1 MLLDRKAFTMI
12 EIIFSIVI
20 IGILT
25 MVALPR
31 LTAFRD
37 NASSSLIL
45 SALGNC
51 VTEAGVEYIKTGSFN
66 HKTDNE
72 DTMTDNCRKANRCF
86 GFIEDDFNASLT
98 VTIDT
103 NETSSVC
110 KEAQNIAEK
119 NMLASTHTINF

>member
-1 MLLDRKAFTMI
+1 MDRKAFTMI

-37 NASSSLIL
+37 SANSSLVL

-51 VTEAGVEYIKTGSFN
+51 VDEAGVEYVKTGSFHHITN
-66 HKTDNE
+66 DE
-72 DTMTDNCRKANRCF
+72 DAMTDNCRKANRCF
-86 GFIEDDFNASLT
+86 GFIEDDLNASLT

-103 NETSSVC
+103 NETSPVC
-110 KEAQNIAEK
+110 KEAQDIAEK